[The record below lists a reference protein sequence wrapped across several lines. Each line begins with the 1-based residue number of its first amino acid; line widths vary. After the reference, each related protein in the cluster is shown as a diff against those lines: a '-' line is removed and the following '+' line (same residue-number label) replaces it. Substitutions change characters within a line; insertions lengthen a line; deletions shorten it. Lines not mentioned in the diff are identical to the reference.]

1 MSTKTLGQRLHLI
14 RKEQNLSMRS
24 VARMAEISVAYLS
37 KIEHD
42 EANPTVDVL
51 ERLAKVL
58 GLSLEELTVD
68 VGRES
73 SPKQDQPESL
83 QNFINEYKD
92 KYTELNQQDWQ
103 KMLCN
108 IRLRGQYPE
117 NTEDWLMIFLDIR
130 RALY

>member
-58 GLSLEELTVD
+58 DLSLEELVD
-68 VGRES
+68 VGEES
-73 SPKQDQPESL
+73 SSKQDQPESL
-83 QNFINEYKD
+83 KKFISEYKD
-92 KYTELNQQDWQ
+92 KYNELNQHDWQ

-117 NTEDWLMIFLDIR
+117 NTEDWLMIFLDIK

>member
-24 VARMAEISVAYLS
+24 LARMAEISVAYLS

-68 VGRES
+68 VGEES
-73 SPKQDQPESL
+73 SSKQDQPVSL
-83 QNFINEYKD
+83 QTFINKYKHIHP
-92 KYTELNQQDWQ
+92 ELQERDLQ
-103 KMLCN
+103 KILCN

-117 NTEDWLMIFLDIR
+117 NPEDWLMIFIGIKK
-130 RALY
+130 ALY

>member
-73 SPKQDQPESL
+73 SPKQNQPESL
-83 QNFINEYKD
+83 HNFISEYKD

-117 NTEDWLMIFLDIR
+117 NTEDWLIIFLDIR

>member
-24 VARMAEISVAYLS
+24 VARMAKISVAYLS

-68 VGRES
+68 LG
-73 SPKQDQPESL
+73 
-83 QNFINEYKD
+83 
-92 KYTELNQQDWQ
+92 
-103 KMLCN
+103 
-108 IRLRGQYPE
+108 
-117 NTEDWLMIFLDIR
+117 
-130 RALY
+130 